1 MPPTKKNAL
10 TARLHTLVHEEILKD
25 VEALAEE
32 TGVTQQAVVREAVYE
47 YLERK
52 LGGPS
57 EFAIRPAYAR
67 RRQSNK

>member
-1 MPPTKKNAL
+1 MPPTKRNTL
-10 TARLHTLVHEEILKD
+10 NVRLQTLVHEEIAKD
-25 VEALAEE
+25 VQAICEE
-32 TGVTQQAVVREAVYE
+32 TGVTEQAVVREAVYE

-67 RRQSNK
+67 RRQPQK

>member
-1 MPPTKKNAL
+1 MPSVKKSVL
-10 TARLHTLVHEEILKD
+10 TSRLVTFVHEEIAQD
-25 VEALAEE
+25 VAAVAEE
-32 TGVTQQAVVREAVYE
+32 DSMTEQAVVREAVYE

-67 RRQSNK
+67 RRKTAK